1 MVARVKSSLLLLLVI
16 DDLLGLGRVKP
27 YLQLVRRR
35 MVAESIFGPEL
46 VLDAIDHPL
55 TMHGFVTIPNADR
68 QEISAVLSRQ
78 TE

>member
-1 MVARVKSSLLLLLVI
+1 
-16 DDLLGLGRVKP
+16 
-27 YLQLVRRR
+27 